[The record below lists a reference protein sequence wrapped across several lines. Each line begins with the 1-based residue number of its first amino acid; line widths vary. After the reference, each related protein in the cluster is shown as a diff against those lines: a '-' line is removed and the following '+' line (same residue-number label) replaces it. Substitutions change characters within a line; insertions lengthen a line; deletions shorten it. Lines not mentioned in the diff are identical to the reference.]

1 MRAAEVECGEIMR
14 QELVPHLTITRQSEA
29 RFQVKVKEDIGWT
42 THAVTVTSEDM
53 ARYAP
58 SGTTPERL
66 LEVSFEFLLEHEPK
80 EAILTHFHL
89 PLIEEYY
96 PEYPGKSRE
105 KLA

>member
-1 MRAAEVECGEIMR
+1 MRDEP
-14 QELVPHLTITRQSEA
+14 VPQIIVTRQSEA
-29 RFQVKVKEDIGWT
+29 RYRVKVKEDISWT
-42 THAVTVTSEDM
+42 AHAVTVTSEDM

-58 SGTTPERL
+58 SGTTPDKL

-96 PEYPGKSRE
+96 PEYSSRVRE
-105 KLA
+105 KLE